1 MATVQDQATGQ
12 LSALPFDNLIGGPL
26 VAAIDA
32 SGKAA
37 MSSYTFIN
45 SVGFDDKGKTRMVT
59 FSYEKNGDTLSLT
72 VPLLAILPIPFIRI
86 ESMNI
91 NFKANISAD
100 TSTNDT
106 SSSSTQKSASMEAS
120 GRYWFVSAKMNAS
133 ASSKKDSSSTRDSK
147 YSVEYTM
154 DVNVH
159 AVQDEMPAGL
169 AKVLNIMTD
178 AIASTN
184 ESGGGST
191 PAKK

>member
-1 MATVQDQATGQ
+1 MSVQDSATGQ

-26 VAAIDA
+26 VAAVDA

-37 MSSYTFIN
+37 MSSYNFIN
-45 SVGFDDKGKTRMVT
+45 TVGFDKDGKTRTVSFT
-59 FSYEKNGDTLSLT
+59 YEKDGTSLSLT
-72 VPLLAILPIPFIRI
+72 VPLLSILPIPFIRI

-91 NFKANISAD
+91 SFKANISAD
-100 TSTNDT
+100 TSSNDT
-106 SSSSTQKSASMEAS
+106 STSSTEKKVSAEVS
-120 GRYWFVSAKMNAS
+120 GQYWFVKAKMNAS

-159 AVQDEMPAGL
+159 AVQDAMPAGL
-169 AKVLNIMTD
+169 SKVLNIMTD

-184 ESGGGST
+184 ST
-191 PAKK
+191 APAPKKP